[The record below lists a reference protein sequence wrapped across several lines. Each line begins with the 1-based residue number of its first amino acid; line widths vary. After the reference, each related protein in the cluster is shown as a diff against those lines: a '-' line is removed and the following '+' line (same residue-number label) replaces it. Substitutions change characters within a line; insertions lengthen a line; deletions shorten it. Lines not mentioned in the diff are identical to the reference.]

1 MRKILI
7 RYWEKESLDTLVPN
21 ENYGRDLVWEP
32 VAQNSKKS
40 KPPVFSDLAR
50 LHRIARNRKVLN
62 VLEFGPGQ
70 SSLIIAD
77 ALKKTSFNLADTQ
90 KTSGKEIL
98 FFFTR
103 SGTARDGYAEPYQK
117 CPNLYG
123 NIVNFFLVQRVCLR

>member
-1 MRKILI
+1 MSKILI
-7 RYWEKESLDTLVPN
+7 RYMKKESLDSLVPN

-50 LHRIARNRKVLN
+50 LHRIIRNRKVLN

-77 ALKKTSFNLADTQ
+77 ALKKNQLQFGRYAKNFRKRNPFLLYS
-90 KTSGKEIL
+90 
-98 FFFTR
+98 
-103 SGTARDGYAEPYQK
+103 DG
-117 CPNLYG
+117 
-123 NIVNFFLVQRVCLR
+123 